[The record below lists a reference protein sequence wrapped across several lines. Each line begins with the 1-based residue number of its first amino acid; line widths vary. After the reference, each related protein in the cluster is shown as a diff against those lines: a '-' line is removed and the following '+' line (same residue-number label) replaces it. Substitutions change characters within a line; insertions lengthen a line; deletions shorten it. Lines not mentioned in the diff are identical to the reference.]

1 MLGLRQGIYFRL
13 VLPHN
18 FVKTRRSIE
27 RQVSRFKQ
35 LRVSCRFSPSETPIS
50 FDLEAQF
57 ENGVADK
64 KIPLLERDTETRHM
78 GSSGLTLSCQVVLLS
93 RRDPESW
100 WTDIYPHQLT
110 FLFQARTLRLVINP
124 HQPQEGVARSGGATR
139 RLYILLYISLTQPV
153 LMYFLT
159 RHLNKYT

>member
-1 MLGLRQGIYFRL
+1 MRVKCKPGQTRQA
-13 VLPHN
+13 
-18 FVKTRRSIE
+18 IE
-27 RQVSRFKQ
+27 RRVSRFKQ
-35 LRVSCRFSPSETPIS
+35 LMVLGRFSPSETPIY
-50 FDLEAQF
+50 
-57 ENGVADK
+57 
-64 KIPLLERDTETRHM
+64 PLISRPNSKVELMIRKAHLQRDTESETH
-78 GSSGLTLSCQVVLLS
+78 GFIWALSNGGQKFA
-93 RRDPESW
+93 
-100 WTDIYPHQLT
+100 PHQLT